1 MAMIAYQCSR
11 CKLLQDA
18 DDYVWCGADI
28 DPRPK
33 HREKE
38 MQSGVAVI
46 LRRLKNQRYGMKIC
60 LGVT

>member
-28 DPRPK
+28 DPRPN
-33 HREKE
+33 HREKGDAKRCRSNFAPLE
-38 MQSGVAVI
+38 KSEI
-46 LRRLKNQRYGMKIC
+46 WHEKIAWE
-60 LGVT
+60 